1 MAIIIKSSA
10 ELEAMRCAGH
20 INALAL
26 QTMVRA
32 VRPGVT
38 TAELDAIGAEVI
50 RAHGG
55 QPAFL
60 NYPNQMPDKPSFPAA
75 TTMSVNDELVHGI
88 PGPRRLRRGD
98 ILSIDVGTVLDGFV
112 GDSAI
117 TVGVG
122 RISTRARRLLDV
134 TEQALYRGI
143 AASRAGQRIGDVSA
157 AIQAWV
163 ESHGLQVVREYTGH
177 GVGRDMHED
186 PEIFNW
192 GTPGTGHILRPNMTY
207 ALEPMVTVGPP
218 LLAVRPDGW
227 TVATMDGGMCAHF
240 EHTIAITDGE
250 PEILTQ

>member
-1 MAIIIKSSA
+1 MAIIIKSAA
-10 ELEAMRCAGH
+10 ELEAMRRAGRV
-20 INALAL
+20 NSLAL
-26 QTMVRA
+26 QAMVRA
-32 VRPGVT
+32 VRPGIT

-50 RAHGG
+50 AAHGG
-55 QPAFL
+55 VPAFL
-60 NYPNQMPDKPSFPAA
+60 NYPNQMPGEPPFPAA
-75 TTMSVNDELVHGI
+75 TTMSINDELVHGI

-122 RISTRARRLLDV
+122 RISPRARRLLEV

-143 AASRAGQRIGDVSA
+143 EASRAGRRIGDVSA

-177 GVGRDMHED
+177 GVGHDMHED

-192 GTPGTGHILRPNMTY
+192 GTPGTGHVLKPGMTY

-218 LLAVRPDGW
+218 ALVVRGDGW
-227 TVATMDGGMCAHF
+227 TVATIDGGLCAHF

-250 PEILTQ
+250 AEILTL